1 MMNVRWVVTS
11 PEQKASRSLM
21 AEWLGLIAR
30 PELLR
35 AFKELNHLKFPVALQ
50 VGEALIGQG
59 WAVTPK
65 GELIFYFGCQGR
77 ISPAAAHLASGGLVG
92 EAE

>member
-1 MMNVRWVVTS
+1 MNWVVTS

-35 AFKELNHLKFPVALQ
+35 AYKELNHLRFPKALH
-50 VGEALIGQG
+50 VGEALISKG
-59 WAVTPK
+59 WAVTSK
-65 GELIFYFGCQGR
+65 GELIYYF
-77 ISPAAAHLASGGLVG
+77 AAPIDALAAYRASGGLVG
-92 EAE
+92 KAE